1 MPLDPRH
8 TGLRA
13 AVLLRLTFSGAD
25 FLSHSGAEM
34 QPSPGKKPRR
44 SILLDAKNERVVSKV
59 DRASGD
65 PLLARSDRA
74 RHLLAKLNAI
84 GNMRLDA

>member
-1 MPLDPRH
+1 MQ
-8 TGLRA
+8 
-13 AVLLRLTFSGAD
+13 
-25 FLSHSGAEM
+25 HS
-34 QPSPGKKPRR
+34 PKKPRR

-84 GNMRLDA
+84 GNTRLDA

>member
-1 MPLDPRH
+1 
-8 TGLRA
+8 
-13 AVLLRLTFSGAD
+13 
-25 FLSHSGAEM
+25 M
-34 QPSPGKKPRR
+34 QHSPGKKPRP

>member
-1 MPLDPRH
+1 
-8 TGLRA
+8 
-13 AVLLRLTFSGAD
+13 
-25 FLSHSGAEM
+25 M
-34 QPSPGKKPRR
+34 QHIEEKKPVR
-44 SILLDAKNERVVSKV
+44 SILLNSKKERVVPKA

-84 GNMRLDA
+84 GYTRLDA

>member
-1 MPLDPRH
+1 MRH
-8 TGLRA
+8 IT
-13 AVLLRLTFSGAD
+13 
-25 FLSHSGAEM
+25 
-34 QPSPGKKPRR
+34 GKKPRR

-59 DRASGD
+59 ERASGD

-84 GNMRLDA
+84 GNTRLDA

>member
-1 MPLDPRH
+1 MRLDFVAGPQRSRIVKVN
-8 TGLRA
+8 LKR
-13 AVLLRLTFSGAD
+13 AD
-25 FLSHSGAEM
+25 FVSHSGAEM
-34 QPSPGKKPRR
+34 QPSPRKKPRR

-84 GNMRLDA
+84 GNMRLEA

>member
-1 MPLDPRH
+1 MRLDPHH
-8 TGLRA
+8 TGLRET
-13 AVLLRLTFSGAD
+13 VLLRLTLSGAD

-74 RHLLAKLNAI
+74 RQLLAKLNAI